1 MYKVPIEVLKTCKTC
16 LIISNKVL
24 SAFWFLRKQ
33 EISDIVKKNKKT
45 IKLLEDN
52 YGI

>member
-24 SAFWFLRKQ
+24 NAFWFLRKQ
-33 EISDIVKKNKKT
+33 EIGKIVKNNKKL

-52 YGI
+52 YGV